1 MYLILVDAHSKWLEV
16 RQTNTA
22 TSSVTITHLRSIF
35 SVHGL
40 PEVVVIDNGTVFTS
54 AEFEE
59 YLKLNGI
66 RHIRT
71 APYHP
76 ASNGQAE
83 RAVKIFKQHIKT
95 NSGSTTPAEL
105 ERFLFRYRLTPH
117 TTTGV
122 SPAELLFGRRPRSHL
137 DLARPDLQ
145 REIQQ
150 KQLMQQA
157 KRGGKAER
165 EFVVK
170 SKVWAK
176 VFDNSKTPW
185 LPGVVQRSCGPKS
198 YLVELL
204 DGRVIRR
211 HVDHLRERVADMTE
225 TVSDEDD
232 DWLYNSATPVQD
244 SAEVTRQPHLPPQS
258 RRSSRMVRPP
268 DRYGFPP
275 PN

>member
-1 MYLILVDAHSKWLEV
+1 M
-16 RQTNTA
+16 
-22 TSSVTITHLRSIF
+22 
-35 SVHGL
+35 
-40 PEVVVIDNGTVFTS
+40 FTS

-95 NSGSTTPAEL
+95 NSGITMPAEL
-105 ERFLFRYRLTPH
+105 KRFLFRYRLTPH

-122 SPAELLFGRRPRSHL
+122 SPAELLLERRPHSHL
-137 DLARPDLQ
+137 DLARPNLQ

-165 EFVVK
+165 EFVGK
-170 SKVWAK
+170 SKVCTK

-198 YLVELL
+198 YLESCEMVELF
-204 DGRVIRR
+204 
-211 HVDHLRERVADMTE
+211 VDMSITLGNVLQT
-225 TVSDEDD
+225 
-232 DWLYNSATPVQD
+232 
-244 SAEVTRQPHLPPQS
+244 
-258 RRSSRMVRPP
+258 
-268 DRYGFPP
+268 
-275 PN
+275 